1 MIREWKLIA
10 TPNEKNEKRQQLLLQ
25 CDMRDVFLV
34 VKELGKICS
43 RPEKS
48 KGEYNFTIYLS
59 EVNDEVESKL
69 NAIAR
74 DQGIE
79 SLESSSRRQQPQQ
92 KEEDSM
98 EVNPFLTQP
107 GFPEMPNV
115 KPVPVIDSN
124 SLSSDMGMQ
133 LFPSAMNEF
142 GSVNSLPGV
151 SPENAASA
159 VLPSGGMES
168 VFVDTGD
175 APVVPPGVD
184 PTYGMSTESQ
194 PIAPIPD
201 FEKMKEETMR
211 RQAAVPP
218 AASQPGQPSYSVPPQ
233 NQAAYGQVPSSP
245 YVQAPSDP
253 YVQAPADPYVQA
265 PAPAAPA
272 SRTARIIPSV
282 NPALTQP
289 PQVPQVN
296 PSVTA
301 GAPAAPAATPVP
313 AVNAAPAAPAVPEK
327 PSAPVKKEK
336 KPLNPFG
343 AAKKR
348 GGFVPAAHIRKNKDL
363 EKKEEKVEEVQT
375 VEEAKPVIKAINLN
389 TRWNIEMP
397 LIPMENMNNM
407 VSGSHNRFAHAAAMA
422 VVETPGTIYNP
433 LVIYGPASTGKTHF
447 VNLIVEGI
455 SKSVGYE
462 NIFATTGIRF
472 TKGVDLA
479 IKSGSI
485 QQLDELINKCKVII
499 IDDIHL
505 MMLTAANKPYISKWL
520 NAYVKENKQIVITTA
535 LPVHA
540 LASIEEALDFQLSQ
554 GWSVDLKQPSSQNYK
569 NILTQLLGSMNVSL
583 NEGEMGDFF
592 INPKVPFTEVNS
604 LLKDVLKLEKFIAS
618 EEATQTQGELMEML
632 IGLKETAPEMPTED
646 DLEKASRWKPSTQDL
661 WLKWGI
667 MYPKGHERNA
677 YYAMYSLY
685 QQAQQLGLE
694 IEWQQVFLKDYD
706 PGNITGSAFGM
717 GDFVV
722 TQNVNGIVVL
732 GPQPATDA
740 FDKEAEFKRYTLNIL
755 NNMSLKVGWVP
766 YEKVKSP
773 AACTRAIM
781 DLM

>member
-10 TPNEKNEKRQQLLLQ
+10 TPNEKNDKRQQLLLQ

-43 RPEKS
+43 RPEKA

-59 EVNDEVESKL
+59 EVNEEVEKKL
-69 NAIAR
+69 NEIAKE
-74 DQGIE
+74 QGID
-79 SLESSSRRQQPQQ
+79 SLESSSRRQTPPE
-92 KEEDSM
+92 KEENAM

-151 SPENAASA
+151 SPENAAAA

-175 APVVPPGVD
+175 TSVPPGID
-184 PTYGMSTESQ
+184 PAYGMSSESQ

-201 FEKMKEETMR
+201 FEKLKEESMR
-211 RQAAVPP
+211 RQQAAVPP
-218 AASQPGQPSYSVPPQ
+218 AAAQAGQAPYAAPAQ
-233 NQAAYGQVPSSP
+233 NPAYGQ
-245 YVQAPSDP
+245 APVSP
-253 YVQAPADPYVQA
+253 YVQAPADPYVQTPA
-265 PAPAAPA
+265 QAPAAPA
-272 SRTARIIPSV
+272 PAVRTARIIPSV

-289 PQVPQVN
+289 PPVPQAN
-296 PSVTA
+296 PSITVRTPEA
-301 GAPAAPAATPVP
+301 PAPAPAPAPAAPAEP
-313 AVNAAPAAPAVPEK
+313 AK
-327 PSAPVKKEK
+327 PSAPVLKKEK

-348 GGFVPAAHIRKNKDL
+348 GGFVPAAHIRKNKDM
-363 EKKEEKVEEVQT
+363 EKKEEKVEETQP
-375 VEEAKPVIKAINLN
+375 VEEAKPLIKAINLN
-389 TRWNIEMP
+389 TRWNIELP

-455 SKSVGYE
+455 SKAVGYD

-472 TKGVDLA
+472 TKGVDIA
-479 IKSGSI
+479 IKSGNI
-485 QQLDELINKCKVII
+485 QQLDELITKCKVLI

-505 MMLTAANKPYISKWL
+505 MMLTASNKPYISKWL
-520 NAYVKENKQIVITTA
+520 NSYVTENKQIVITTA

-583 NEGEMGDFF
+583 NEGEMADFF
-592 INPKVPFTEVNS
+592 INPKVPFTEVNM

-618 EEATQTQGELMEML
+618 EEASQTQGELMEML
-632 IGLKETAPEMPTED
+632 LGLKETAPEMPTED

-685 QQAQQLGLE
+685 EQAQQLGLD

-706 PGNITGSAFGM
+706 PSNITSSAFGM

-722 TQNVNGIVVL
+722 TQNVNGVVVL
-732 GPQPATDA
+732 GPQPATEA

-755 NNMSLKVGWVP
+755 ENMSLKVGWIP